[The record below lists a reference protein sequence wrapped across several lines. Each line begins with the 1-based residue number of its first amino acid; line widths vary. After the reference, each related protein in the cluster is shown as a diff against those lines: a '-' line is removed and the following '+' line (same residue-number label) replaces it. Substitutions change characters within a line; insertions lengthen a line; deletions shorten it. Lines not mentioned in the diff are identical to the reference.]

1 MRKPKNQVLLSIISI
16 LIITVAIAVMI
27 CDWAVPLNIFMHPV
41 LTFFMIVFGG
51 FGILCYALGGVKKSS
66 GFFLAGAFQIGL
78 VIIYVLICVR
88 VYWYIA
94 LIVMLSFW
102 TITGIVT
109 FLVCGNKTE
118 EIALNKSSNYKD
130 YKQRNAEQQKDDNTE
145 KEELPEIKSFKN

>member
-1 MRKPKNQVLLSIISI
+1 MRKSKNQVLLSIISI
-16 LIITVAIAVMI
+16 LIIIVAIAVMI

-66 GFFLAGAFQIGL
+66 WFFLIGAFQIGL

-130 YKQRNAEQQKDDNTE
+130 YKQRNAEQQKDDNT
-145 KEELPEIKSFKN
+145 KNEELPEIKSFKN